1 MPSRSFR
8 ITFKAL
14 SHRNA
19 RFRGSIYAP
28 GYKCQHD
35 FLANTLPI
43 LSKKGNGSAVASRSH
58 GSRVSLIS
66 MVHASGSNTDDP
78 ALVLRRMG

>member
-8 ITFKAL
+8 ITFRAL
-14 SHRNA
+14 NHRNA

-28 GYKCQHD
+28 GYKCQHEI
-35 FLANTLPI
+35 LASTIPI
-43 LSKKGNGSAVASRSH
+43 LSEKDNGSAVVSRSH
-58 GSRVSLIS
+58 GSRASLTS